1 MRRRSKGL
9 IRSREPSLCS
19 MPMSYR
25 RAISTLGC
33 PDYSL
38 EQVFDLA
45 RRHALD
51 AVEIRAL
58 ANTVDV
64 PAVLAAVYGTP
75 AKLAE
80 RMQSAPATIV
90 AVDTSLKLAGNNA
103 GDRADFLKFLPW
115 AEACG
120 VPWLRVFDG
129 GKSADTATYRAMADT
144 VAWWRDE
151 RQKHGWRADL
161 MVETHDA
168 LCTSSS
174 IHAFLA
180 LAPGTAILW
189 DSQHTWRNGGEE
201 PLATW
206 QAVKPHIVHIHVKDS
221 VSRPSARHPFSYAL
235 PGDGEFAMA
244 PLRATLQAEFSGC
257 VSLEWERLW
266 HPYLAPLG
274 DALAAAG
281 QGDGGGG
288 GAPRG

>member
-1 MRRRSKGL
+1 
-9 IRSREPSLCS
+9 
-19 MPMSYR
+19 MSYR

-33 PDYSL
+33 PEYSL

-64 PAVLAAVYGTP
+64 PAVLAAAYGTP
-75 AKLAE
+75 AALAG
-80 RMQSAPATIV
+80 RMRSAPAPIV
-90 AVDTSLKLAGNNA
+90 SLDTSLKLADNKPE
-103 GDRADFLKFLPW
+103 DRADFLKFLPW

-129 GKSADTATYRAMADT
+129 GRSADAATHRAMADT
-144 VAWWRDE
+144 VAWWRAE
-151 RQKHGWRADL
+151 RQQHGWRADI
-161 MVETHDA
+161 MIETHDA
-168 LCTSSS
+168 LCTAAS
-174 IHAFLA
+174 IHGFLA

-206 QAVKPHIVHIHVKDS
+206 QAIKPHVVHIHVKDS
-221 VSRPSARHPFSYAL
+221 ISRPSERHPFSYVL

-244 PLRATLQAEFSGC
+244 PLRAALQAAFSGC
-257 VSLEWERLW
+257 ISLEWEKLW
-266 HPYLAPLG
+266 HPYLAPLD
-274 DALAAAG
+274 DALTAAAK
-281 QGDGGGG
+281 
-288 GAPRG
+288 RNWW